1 MRLKDELAKALDALE
16 RRKILNPSS
25 VALSIARVPRAH
37 HPQCTMN
44 QLKLS
49 LRAADDPR
57 TIKEENGVPTFA
69 SVG

>member
-1 MRLKDELAKALDALE
+1 
-16 RRKILNPSS
+16 
-25 VALSIARVPRAH
+25 
-37 HPQCTMN
+37 MN

-69 SVG
+69 SVFSLHNTNRKEGRKQSPSRSRHPTNSPIRSSAS